1 MKVYVRLETWCDK
14 TKVEAIAIC
23 QAQRRRNSFDSNM
36 SADAH
41 SSFVVTQAPQC
52 RQPRVNNFISAAVDL
67 AHGLRERD
75 SAADGQGAKPIPIIP
90 TRYVTS
96 PSSHQRLLNNNY
108 FSKSY
113 FNSNVE
119 IKFSHMHRVLKLL
132 RIVSAHPL
140 NNNDRKVE
148 YIKLLI

>member
-1 MKVYVRLETWCDK
+1 
-14 TKVEAIAIC
+14 
-23 QAQRRRNSFDSNM
+23 M